1 MNTKKMKG
9 ALSSSLLAETEAVQ
23 NKKLSETTA
32 DRFEQA
38 EAFFEETQPTLP
50 SSKAD
55 SKTQVRD
62 SFTFPLEDH
71 ELIEKIINRCLKQAM
86 RVNKSE
92 TLRASLRLLH
102 SLDDEE
108 LVQAFS
114 GIERI
119 KTGRPPKGE
128 A

>member
-1 MNTKKMKG
+1 MDTKKMKG
-9 ALSSSLLAETEAVQ
+9 ALSSSMLAETEAVQ
-23 NKKLSETTA
+23 NKKVTDTTA

-38 EAFFEETQPTLP
+38 EAFFEDNLPTLP

-71 ELIEKIINRCLKQAM
+71 ELIEKIINRCLKQAVS
-86 RVNKSE
+86 VNKSE
-92 TLRASLRLLH
+92 TLRAALRLLH
-102 SLDDEE
+102 SLSDEE
-108 LVQAFS
+108 LIKAFS

-119 KTGRPPKGE
+119 KTGRPPKGG

>member
-1 MNTKKMKG
+1 M
-9 ALSSSLLAETEAVQ
+9 LAETEAVQ
-23 NKKLSETTA
+23 NKKLTETTA

-38 EAFFEETQPTLP
+38 EAFFEEKQPTLP
-50 SSKAD
+50 ISKAD

-71 ELIEKIINRCLKQAM
+71 ELIDTIINRCLKQAF

-92 TLRASLRLLH
+92 TLRAALRLLH

-108 LVQAFS
+108 LITAFS

-119 KTGRPPKGE
+119 KTGRPPKSG